1 MSRAKQGILSSILLV
16 LESISKKLVGL
27 VSTLILARVLVPDD
41 FGLVAISALFIGFI
55 QIFVQTGSEQY
66 LLRAEKVDRD
76 IINTSWTINFILKGS
91 VAIVLTL
98 LAPIVANYYGDERL
112 IAIIYVFALVMLIGL
127 FASPGPIYL
136 RREQH
141 YGKIVKLSLIAKVF
155 GVIVA
160 VSIALIYES
169 YWALVLGQCT
179 GTIVRAV
186 GSYFIYPFRPAFCL
200 KNAKE
205 QWNFSGWM
213 IPQAILGYSRTQLD
227 TFLISAN
234 FGKEALGS
242 YHVMKYLAFIPS
254 SELILP
260 ATQPLLVELAKIK
273 DNKHYFALQYNVT
286 FIITMCL
293 ALPVTTYMYFH
304 QTLLVEILLGDKWLA
319 YSNLLGIFVCLIPAF
334 VMLNQARRL
343 LLVHAKTKLFFYY
356 EAIAFSILYG
366 TLFYV
371 GFDDLILFSTI
382 RVGIENALCF
392 VFLLLVAS
400 YYTSIKNCARMLLGL
415 LPVVLA
421 SYIAGIISVTYTN
434 KLHYIVELLY
444 SGMFYIISFSLLI
457 VLQYLLFFRL
467 TKEWQYLYGFAAK
480 GLKAIIPSNRR
491 S

>member
-1 MSRAKQGILSSILLV
+1 MSRAKQGVLSSILLV
-16 LESISKKLVGL
+16 LESMSKKLVGL

-41 FGLVAISALFIGFI
+41 FGLVAISALFIGFVE
-55 QIFVQTGSEQY
+55 IFVQTGSQQY

-76 IINTSWTINFILKGS
+76 IINTSWTINFILKTS
-91 VAIVLTL
+91 VAIVLAL
-98 LAPIVANYYGDERL
+98 LAPIVASYYGDNRL
-112 IAIIYVFALVMLIGL
+112 ISIIYVFSFVMFISL

-136 RREQH
+136 RREQL
-141 YGKIVKLSLIAKVF
+141 YGKIVQLSLVAKVF

-179 GTIVRAV
+179 GTIVRAI
-186 GSYFIYPFRPAFCL
+186 GSYFIYPFRPSLCL

-205 QWNFSGWM
+205 QWSFSGWM

-293 ALPVTTYMYFH
+293 ALPVTAYMYFH
-304 QTLLVEILLGDKWLA
+304 QVLLVEILLGDKWLA
-319 YSNLLGIFVCLIPAF
+319 YSNLLGVFVCLIPAF

-343 LLVHAKTKLFFYY
+343 LMVHAKTKLFFYY

-366 TLFYV
+366 SLFYV
-371 GFDDLILFSTI
+371 GFDDLMLFSAI
-382 RVGIENALCF
+382 RVGIENLLCF

-400 YYTSIKNCARMLLGL
+400 YYTSSQNTFKMLIGL
-415 LPVVLA
+415 FPVVFA
-421 SYIAGIISVTYTN
+421 SYIAGIVSVSYSINT
-434 KLHYIVELLY
+434 HYIAELFF
-444 SGMFYIISFSLLI
+444 SGLVYLITFILLI
-457 VLQYLLFFRL
+457 VFQYLLVYRF
-467 TKEWQYLYGFAAK
+467 TKEWQYLYGFTSK
-480 GLKAIIPSNRR
+480 GFKAIFNSKK
-491 S
+491 SH